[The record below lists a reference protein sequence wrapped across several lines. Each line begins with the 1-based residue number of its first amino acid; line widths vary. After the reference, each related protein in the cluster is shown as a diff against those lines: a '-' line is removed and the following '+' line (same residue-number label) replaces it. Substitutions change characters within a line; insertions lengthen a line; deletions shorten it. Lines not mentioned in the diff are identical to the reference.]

1 MDFGVFEQGLHCGTG
16 RRIKFTMGKGAQQG
30 LLWERALIGICMGK
44 SANRD
49 LYGKRP
55 KQGFVWEKA
64 QTGICMGKCSN
75 RDLYGKSANR
85 DLYGKMLK
93 QGFVWKFL
101 TLETYGISAEER
113 AAARRRK
120 YGVISK
126 DFR

>member
-1 MDFGVFEQGLHCGTG
+1 
-16 RRIKFTMGKGAQQG
+16 MGKGP
-30 LLWERALIGICMGK
+30 
-44 SANRD
+44 NRD
-49 LYGKRP
+49 LYGKKR
-55 KQGFVWEKA
+55 KQGFVWENAQTGICMGKA
-64 QTGICMGKCSN
+64 QTGICMGKGPN
-75 RDLYGKSANR
+75 RDLYGKR
-85 DLYGKMLK
+85 LK